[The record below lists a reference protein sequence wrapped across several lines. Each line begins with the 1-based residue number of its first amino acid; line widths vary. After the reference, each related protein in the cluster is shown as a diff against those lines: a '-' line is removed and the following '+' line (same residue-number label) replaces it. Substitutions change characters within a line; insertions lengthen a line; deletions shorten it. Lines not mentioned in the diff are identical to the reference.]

1 MLFVFNMLR
10 GAFDTFSGTR
20 CGTEK
25 IGMLNRVKMGDGSHQ
40 KSGDTVAT
48 EIQYMFFFNETG
60 GGKPLLVID

>member
-48 EIQYMFFFNETG
+48 EIQYMFF
-60 GGKPLLVID
+60 